1 MHRSQRRWCPV
12 FLVPVLVMF
21 GFLYAV
27 PMFKIVYTS
36 LFDYKL
42 TVKGME
48 FAGLRNYIELFT
60 DDEIFRVALKNTAL
74 WILIHTFLHVA
85 VGVFMAL
92 VLNRKPKGWKAVRT
106 IYMSP
111 NIIAASAM
119 ALIWKII
126 YNADYG
132 IINVFLR
139 GIGLEQFAHN
149 WLFSV
154 DTAFGA
160 LTTIWFIYAG
170 YTTTLVLARLL
181 SISSDLKEAALID
194 GCTPLQVDFKILL
207 PIAKDTITTTMTM
220 AASYMLTM
228 FPLIYMTTGGGPGNR
243 TYNLS
248 LYLYQ
253 KVMIENNYGYGNA
266 IGVIIILLGV
276 LSMLLLRKIMGER
289 ETNY

>member
-12 FLVPVLVMF
+12 FLFPVLVMF

-48 FAGLRNYIELFT
+48 FAGLSNYIELFT
-60 DDEIFRVALKNTAL
+60 DDEIFRVALKNTVL

-92 VLNRKPKGWKAVRT
+92 VLNRKPKGWQAVRT

-139 GIGLEQFAHN
+139 GIGLGRFAHN
-149 WLFSV
+149 WLFGA

-160 LTTIWFIYAG
+160 LTIIWFIYAG

-194 GCTPLQVDFKILL
+194 GCTSLQVDFKILL
-207 PIAKDTITTTMTM
+207 PIAKDTITTTMIM

-253 KVMIENNYGYGNA
+253 KVMIENNYGYGNT
-266 IGVIIILLGV
+266 IGVIIIFLGV
-276 LSMLLLRKIMGER
+276 VSMLLIRKIMGEK
-289 ETNY
+289 EG

>member
-12 FLVPVLVMF
+12 FLFPVLVMF

-48 FAGLRNYIELFT
+48 FAGLSNYIELFT
-60 DDEIFRVALKNTAL
+60 DDEIFRVALKNTVL

-92 VLNRKPKGWKAVRT
+92 VLNRKPKGWQAVRT

-139 GIGLEQFAHN
+139 GIGLGRFAHT
-149 WLFSV
+149 WLFGA

-160 LTTIWFIYAG
+160 LTIIWFIYAG

-194 GCTPLQVDFKILL
+194 GCTSLQVDFKILL
-207 PIAKDTITTTMTM
+207 PIAKDTITTTMIM

-253 KVMIENNYGYGNA
+253 KVMIENNYGYGNT
-266 IGVIIILLGV
+266 IGVIIIFLGV
-276 LSMLLLRKIMGER
+276 VSMLLIRKIMGEK
-289 ETNY
+289 EG